1 MTSVCLQYTVTSCV
15 ELFIQHMVIFWRS
28 DDNDSS
34 RASSQSATNLLHTAV
49 NVHVKHVYTCVAWK
63 DGRRHLVCVAKVG
76 IFSYINETI
85 RSLPDLAAFFL
96 CMDFSR
102 GYFF

>member
-1 MTSVCLQYTVTSCV
+1 
-15 ELFIQHMVIFWRS
+15 MVIFQGS

-49 NVHVKHVYTCVAWK
+49 NIHVKNVYTCVAWK
-63 DGRRHLVCVAKVG
+63 DGLPQLVCVAKIG
-76 IFSYINETI
+76 LFSYINETM

>member
-1 MTSVCLQYTVTSCV
+1 
-15 ELFIQHMVIFWRS
+15 MVIFYGS

-34 RASSQSATNLLHTAV
+34 RVSFQSATNLLHTAV
-49 NVHVKHVYTCVAWK
+49 NIHVKHVYTCVACK
-63 DGRRHLVCVAKVG
+63 DGLAQLVCVAKVG
-76 IFSYINETI
+76 LFSYINETM

-102 GYFF
+102 GYFFLY